1 MKVLL
6 APLFFRSRMCKH
18 CAKIFYKRNPGR
30 WIGLHEFEALPPLG
44 SFKAGTGFIPDFP
57 ALLMFEEFVLD
68 GDAVERLKNPG
79 ERYWLRYWAE
89 LVEVL
94 ESEGTLT
101 LADVGAAASS
111 RGHERGWMLRR
122 DLADPARWWQ
132 AMAYYNALTGK
143 ATQLLGD
150 NPRDAQDYAW
160 DFDPD
165 AHFGIRGSD
174 GHVHDLGAVLAEAGD
189 FELEAHR
196 NLFSQALYT
205 LREHLR
211 EVNSCIVAC
220 EELNVAPMMW
230 APYRR
235 YLHQKLQ
242 TAPQLNGITAQSAGQ
257 QFFEIA
263 FPAYAPTTVR
273 DFAKLR
279 RDRRI
284 DTLRSEI
291 LSAAE
296 RGELVDPHYPQRV
309 LAEVL
314 RLEQKSARMRRIA
327 GWIANAVGLIPV
339 PGLGLAATGASEAV
353 TGYLDRKRRKPW
365 HWFYLISDGRGAT

>member
-1 MKVLL
+1 
-6 APLFFRSRMCKH
+6 MCKH
-18 CAKIFYKRNPGR
+18 CARIFYKKNPGR
-30 WIGLHEFEALPPLG
+30 WIGIHEFEALPPLG
-44 SFKAGTGFIPDFP
+44 SFRTGKGFVPDFP
-57 ALLMFEEFVLD
+57 ALLMFDEFVLD
-68 GDAVERLKNPG
+68 GDAAELLRNPG
-79 ERYWLRYWAE
+79 ERHWLRQWTE
-89 LVEVL
+89 LVKVL

-101 LADVGAAASS
+101 VADVSAAASKRS
-111 RGHERGWMLRR
+111 YERGWMLRR

-143 ATQLLGD
+143 ARQLLGD
-150 NPRDAQDYAW
+150 NPRVAQNYAW

-165 AHFGIRGSD
+165 AHYGVRGSD
-174 GHVHDLGAVLAEAGD
+174 GHVHDLAAVLSEAGE

-196 NLFSQALYT
+196 NLFAQALHT
-205 LREHLR
+205 VSQHLR
-211 EVNSCIVAC
+211 EVNSCIIAC
-220 EELNVAPMMW
+220 KELDVAPMMW

-235 YLHQKLQ
+235 YLDEKLQ
-242 TAPQLNGITAQSAGQ
+242 MAPQMDAVNAQSAGR

-263 FPAYAPTTVR
+263 FPAYAPATVR
-273 DFAKLR
+273 DFALLR

-284 DTLRSEI
+284 HTLRSEI

-296 RGELVDPHYPQRV
+296 RGELIDPQYPQRV

-314 RLEQKSARMRRIA
+314 RLEQKSARVRRIA

-353 TGYLDRKRRKPW
+353 TEYLDRKRRKPW